1 MDWDR
6 FLTAFHS
13 IVAELPKTGFPLI
26 LDHVCTSRRWL
37 DQCAQ
42 TLQGYRV
49 LHVGVTCQ
57 PDELRRRERARG
69 DRKIGI
75 AEEHLATYQDAG
87 PFDVEVNTQTCTPD
101 ECADQI
107 IAAMSHPTAFNLI
120 RSATLKPT
128 TDNL

>member
-1 MDWDR
+1 M
-6 FLTAFHS
+6 
-13 IVAELPKTGFPLI
+13 
-26 LDHVCTSRRWL
+26 
-37 DQCAQ
+37 QM
-42 TLQGYRV
+42 LQGYRV

-57 PDELRRRERARG
+57 LDELRRRERARG

-75 AEEHLATYQDAG
+75 AEEYLATYEEAG
-87 PFDVEVNTQTCTPD
+87 PFDLEVDTYSCTPD

-107 IAAMSHPTAFNLI
+107 IAVMSHPTAFNLI